1 MKPLDRL
8 IRDDFEENILQAN
21 SVQYL
26 TNLKSGLKIRKDFS
40 EEKRHY
46 YIGLVDMRLREVFKE
61 GYKNKVVTYP

>member
-26 TNLKSGLKIRKDFS
+26 TNLKSGLETRKDFS
-40 EEKRHY
+40 EEKRNY
-46 YIGLVDMRLREVFKE
+46 YTGLVDMRLREIFRE
-61 GYKNKVVTYP
+61 GYKKVVIYPQ

>member
-26 TNLKSGLKIRKDFS
+26 TNLKSGLKTRKDFS

-46 YIGLVDMRLREVFKE
+46 YIGLVDMRLREVFRE